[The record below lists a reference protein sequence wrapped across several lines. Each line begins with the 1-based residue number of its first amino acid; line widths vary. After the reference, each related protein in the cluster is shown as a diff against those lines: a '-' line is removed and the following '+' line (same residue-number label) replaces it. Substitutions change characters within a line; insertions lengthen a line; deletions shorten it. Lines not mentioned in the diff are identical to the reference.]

1 MQQQRE
7 LCMALTRRSDVMDSK
22 KDDKSPQEKDVSK
35 EQTAEITI
43 DLRDLYS
50 YDPKTTLLNI
60 TDTRYSNLAYIQV
73 SQRDVYI
80 DFLEMPG
87 QKRNGDFFVDGT
99 RIFLSHVAA
108 QKLAKA
114 LGELLEKVHSEGAI
128 EKLISKEDSKKT
140 E

>member
-1 MQQQRE
+1 ME
-7 LCMALTRRSDVMDSK
+7 NK
-22 KDDKSPQEKDVSK
+22 KEDKSSQEKDVSK
-35 EQTAEITI
+35 EQTAERTI
-43 DLRDLYS
+43 DLGELYS

-60 TDTRYSNLAYIQV
+60 SDTRYSNLAYIQV

-87 QKRNGDFFVDGT
+87 QKRDGNFFVDGT

-114 LGELLEKVHSEGAI
+114 LGELLEKVHSEGAM
-128 EKLISKEDSKKT
+128 EKFISKEDSKKS
-140 E
+140 EGRN